1 MRQPINNSSR
11 VPAYQNGEKSSVSAT
26 FRVASPFEGSLGGS
40 TPLLVRFLGV
50 SERSTSGRLLPQGRK
65 KMNAVS
71 VPLELLYSSF
81 SLRPLNNENRD
92 YIWSIPVW

>member
-26 FRVASPFEGSLGGS
+26 FRVASPFEGGLGGS

-50 SERSTSGRLLPQGRK
+50 SE
-65 KMNAVS
+65 KMNA
-71 VPLELLYSSF
+71 EF
-81 SLRPLNNENRD
+81 CSLATSGMQEYVTD
-92 YIWSIPVW
+92 YHQN

>member
-26 FRVASPFEGSLGGS
+26 FRVASPFEGGLGGS

-50 SERSTSGRLLPQGRK
+50 SE

-92 YIWSIPVW
+92 FPANVNFRITA